1 MSHQGATIT
10 GIPSGFR
17 YDRLSVLLVDDN
29 RHMLNLMSE
38 ILRGLSIRQIT
49 KLANPVDAFREMM
62 IMPVDIVVIDF
73 AMEMLDGVEFTKL
86 VRQGKDSPDAF
97 MPIIMVTGYSDAHT
111 VRLARD
117 AGVTEFL
124 AKPISATAL
133 FARVLEVI
141 NNPRPFIRC
150 NAFFGPDRRRHQLPF
165 DGPDRRVEPP
175 REEAEADFRL
185 FPAQRIEV

>member
-1 MSHQGATIT
+1 MA
-10 GIPSGFR
+10 GISSGYR
-17 YDRLSVLLVDDN
+17 YDRLSVMLVDDN

-49 KLANPVDAFREMM
+49 KLTNPVDAFREMM

-97 MPIIMVTGYSDAHT
+97 MPIIMVTGYSDGHT

-133 FARVLEVI
+133 FTRVLEVI

-150 NAFFGPDRRRHQLPF
+150 DGFFGPDRRRHQLPF
-165 DGPDRRVEPP
+165 DGPDRRIEPP

-185 FPAQRIEV
+185 FPAQRIEL